1 MKYKLSIKLNS
12 DLATSSGTG
21 FGSLIDADVCYDENG
36 FPYIP
41 AKRLKGLLREA
52 SLEYCEWSGEDV
64 KKLDEI
70 YGKEG
75 MKNSCPLKISDAYL
89 ANYDLFLQDL
99 NKLPKKFQKYMTKQ
113 KIIDLFTYT
122 RHKTAIDE
130 ETGSGKENSLR
141 SIRVVRKNNEFTSLL
156 EIDTSLDKSFIEDS
170 LKFLKHIGM
179 NRTRGFGEITCKLE
193 EISNEESMKTFKIS
207 NDDEEYV
214 EIQLLFKAKSK
225 LMVSKKETEIS
236 EKYIAG
242 SNILGNIA
250 KKYIEDHHIQDFEN
264 LTPEYIDLFL
274 NGKVKYHNCYI
285 SNQEGLEFIPI
296 PFSYAKVKGKKNE
309 FYNKLFEINQEG
321 IQLTNIGDKYIH
333 LETERVMDVIMT
345 KSYHHQRP
353 KDKSIGKAQNT
364 EDGGTLYQYTSID
377 KNQYFLGKIVGQV
390 KYLKQIEKY
399 LNIGET
405 FYVGKSKT
413 AEYGRLVLEKITVNK
428 INNEKKLYKDFAV
441 VLTSD
446 VILLNQSGEVTI
458 AKNDFVDK
466 MKELLGTTIQ
476 EERAFINYSEA
487 SGYNIL
493 WNLPKEQLSSFKA
506 GSIFKFSSADELML
520 EENYTI
526 GQRTN
531 EGYGNIRIID
541 LTNQNEN
548 LALQN
553 YQECQE
559 MTTLENI
566 NKELLKLTEKS
577 IVKSIDDAILNEV
590 TKQKFQN
597 INNSTIGRLLLM
609 LKQSKTKGQ
618 FLENVK
624 SIKDKKKLETIQ
636 YLLKNVNS
644 QLQILTDLQE
654 VEMICKTNV
663 FSEDEYYL
671 KYVKQILIQMKI
683 EGMKA
688 K

>member
-122 RHKTAIDE
+122 RHQTAIDE

-156 EIDTSLDKSFIEDS
+156 EIDTSLDKSFIENS

-309 FYNKLFEINQEG
+309 FN
-321 IQLTNIGDKYIH
+321 
-333 LETERVMDVIMT
+333 
-345 KSYHHQRP
+345 
-353 KDKSIGKAQNT
+353 
-364 EDGGTLYQYTSID
+364 
-377 KNQYFLGKIVGQV
+377 
-390 KYLKQIEKY
+390 
-399 LNIGET
+399 
-405 FYVGKSKT
+405 
-413 AEYGRLVLEKITVNK
+413 
-428 INNEKKLYKDFAV
+428 
-441 VLTSD
+441 
-446 VILLNQSGEVTI
+446 
-458 AKNDFVDK
+458 
-466 MKELLGTTIQ
+466 
-476 EERAFINYSEA
+476 
-487 SGYNIL
+487 
-493 WNLPKEQLSSFKA
+493 
-506 GSIFKFSSADELML
+506 
-520 EENYTI
+520 
-526 GQRTN
+526 
-531 EGYGNIRIID
+531 
-541 LTNQNEN
+541 
-548 LALQN
+548 
-553 YQECQE
+553 
-559 MTTLENI
+559 
-566 NKELLKLTEKS
+566 
-577 IVKSIDDAILNEV
+577 
-590 TKQKFQN
+590 
-597 INNSTIGRLLLM
+597 
-609 LKQSKTKGQ
+609 
-618 FLENVK
+618 
-624 SIKDKKKLETIQ
+624 
-636 YLLKNVNS
+636 
-644 QLQILTDLQE
+644 
-654 VEMICKTNV
+654 
-663 FSEDEYYL
+663 
-671 KYVKQILIQMKI
+671 
-683 EGMKA
+683 
-688 K
+688 

>member
-21 FGSLIDADVCYDENG
+21 FGSLIDTDVCYDEYG

-41 AKRLKGLLREA
+41 AKRLKGLLKEA
-52 SLEYCEWSGEDV
+52 SLEYCEWSGEDL

-75 MKNSCPLKISDAYL
+75 MKNSCPFKISDAYL
-89 ANYDLFLQDL
+89 ENYDLFLQDL

-122 RHKTAIDE
+122 RHQTAIDE
-130 ETGSGKENSLR
+130 ETGTGKENSLR
-141 SIRVVRKNNEFTSLL
+141 SIRAVRKNNEFTSLL
-156 EIDTSLDKSFIEDS
+156 EINDSLDKSFIENS

-193 EISNEESMKTFKIS
+193 EVSNEESMKTLKIL
-207 NDDEEYV
+207 NDDDEYV

-250 KKYIEDHHIQDFEN
+250 KKYIEDHQIQDFEN

-274 NGKVKYHNCYI
+274 NGKVQYHNCYI

-321 IQLTNIGDKYIH
+321 IQLTNIGEKYIH

-345 KSYHHQRP
+345 ESYHHQRP
-353 KDKSIGKAQNT
+353 KDKSIGKAQDT

-377 KNQYFLGKIVGQV
+377 KNQYFLGKIVGQS

-413 AEYGRLVLEKITVNK
+413 AEYGQLVLEKITVNK
-428 INNEKKLYKDFAV
+428 IKNEKKSYKDFAV

-446 VILLNQSGEVTI
+446 VILLNKNGEATI
-458 AKNDFVDK
+458 AKSDFIDK
-466 MKELLGTTIQ
+466 MKELLGSTIQ
-476 EERAFINYSEA
+476 KERAFINYGEA

-506 GSIFKFSSADELML
+506 GSIFKFSSEDELML

-531 EGYGNIRIID
+531 EGYGNIKIID

-553 YQECQE
+553 YQEEQE
-559 MTTLENI
+559 KLTLENI
-566 NKELLKLTEKS
+566 NKELLKLIEKS
-577 IVKSIDDAILNEV
+577 IVKSIDDAILDEV

-609 LKQSKTKGQ
+609 LKQSKTKNQ
-618 FLENVK
+618 FLENVG
-624 SIKDKKKLETIQ
+624 SIKDKKKLETIKH
-636 YLLKNVNS
+636 LLKNVNS
-644 QLQILTDLQE
+644 QLEILTDLHE
-654 VEMICKTNV
+654 IEMTCKTNI
-663 FSEDEYYL
+663 FNEDEYYL